1 MLGVQRRSVVVPG
14 NHDGVH
20 VGHQALLARAR
31 VLAADRGLD
40 VVALTFDPHP
50 MVTVA
55 PERAP
60 VPLTTLARRT
70 ELLLALGADRVE
82 VARFDAAYA
91 AQTAEQWITNE
102 LSGRLHAQAVVVGVD
117 FRFGKGRGG
126 DLESLRS
133 IGAARGIAVDAMGE
147 ILVSGT
153 SERASSTAIRVGEI
167 LVSGT
172 SERASSTAIRVALAR
187 GDVEHA
193 ALLLTRPHSVDGT
206 VVEGNKR
213 GRTIGFPTANLAPD
227 PILLPLDGVYAVR
240 ARTSEGAWMD
250 GVANLGSR
258 PTFAA
263 GRSLEAHLFD
273 FTGDLYGQRL
283 RLAFLARIRDE
294 KKFDGIDALV
304 AQIRAD
310 ADAARALLARKPR
323 GAEG

>member
-1 MLGVQRRSVVVPG
+1 MSGAGAGTIVVPG

-20 VGHQALLARAR
+20 LGHQALLARAR
-31 VLAADRGLD
+31 VLAAGRGLE

-60 VPLTTLARRT
+60 VPLTTIARRT
-70 ELLLALGADRVE
+70 ELLRAAGADRVA

-91 AQTAEQWITNE
+91 AQTAEEWITNE
-102 LSGRLHAQAVVVGVD
+102 LSARLDARAVVVGVD

-126 DLESLRS
+126 DLEGLRAM
-133 IGAARGIAVDAMGE
+133 GRARGIEVDALGE
-147 ILVSGT
+147 VMLAGT
-153 SERASSTAIRVGEI
+153 TERASSTAIR
-167 LVSGT
+167 T
-172 SERASSTAIRVALAR
+172 ALAR
-187 GDVEHA
+187 GDVAHA
-193 ALLLTRPHSVDGT
+193 AALLTRPHSVDGT
-206 VVEGNKR
+206 VVEGNQR
-213 GRTIGFPTANLAPD
+213 GRTIGFPTANLVPD

-240 ARTSEGAWMD
+240 ARTSEGRWLD

-273 FTGDLYGQRL
+273 FSGDLYGARL
-283 RLAFLARIRDE
+283 RLAFVERIRAE
-294 KKFDGIDALV
+294 KKFDGVDALV
-304 AQIRAD
+304 AQIRLD
-310 ADAARALLARKPR
+310 ADHARAICARTPR

>member
-1 MLGVQRRSVVVPG
+1 MRGMSGAGAGTIVVPG

-20 VGHQALLARAR
+20 LGHQALLARAR
-31 VLAADRGLD
+31 VLAAGRGLE

-60 VPLTTLARRT
+60 VPLTTIARRT
-70 ELLLALGADRVE
+70 ELLRAAGADRVA

-91 AQTAEQWITNE
+91 AQTAEEWITNE
-102 LSGRLHAQAVVVGVD
+102 LSGRLDARAVVVGVD

-126 DLESLRS
+126 DLEGLRAM
-133 IGAARGIAVDAMGE
+133 GRARGIEVDALGE
-147 ILVSGT
+147 VMLAGT
-153 SERASSTAIRVGEI
+153 TERASSTAIR
-167 LVSGT
+167 T
-172 SERASSTAIRVALAR
+172 ALAR
-187 GDVEHA
+187 GDVAHA
-193 ALLLTRPHSVDGT
+193 AALLTRPHSVDGT
-206 VVEGNKR
+206 VVEGNQR
-213 GRTIGFPTANLAPD
+213 GRTIGFPTANLVPD

-240 ARTSEGAWMD
+240 ARTSEGRWLD

-273 FTGDLYGQRL
+273 FSGDLYGARL
-283 RLAFLARIRDE
+283 RLAFVERIRAE
-294 KKFDGIDALV
+294 KKFDGVDALV
-304 AQIRAD
+304 AQIRLD
-310 ADAARALLARKPR
+310 ADHARAICARTPR

>member
-1 MLGVQRRSVVVPG
+1 MSGEAAGSVVVPG

-20 VGHQALLARAR
+20 VGHQALLGRARA
-31 VLAADRGLD
+31 LAKDKGLS

-60 VPLTTLARRT
+60 IPLTTIAHRT
-70 ELLLALGADRVE
+70 ELLLASGADQVH

-102 LSGRLHAQAVVVGVD
+102 LVGRLKARAVVVGVD

-126 DLESLRS
+126 DLAGLRAM
-133 IGAARGIAVDAMGE
+133 GAERAIEVDAIGE
-147 ILVSGT
+147 VTLPETG
-153 SERASSTAIRVGEI
+153 ERVSSTAIRT
-167 LVSGT
+167 L
-172 SERASSTAIRVALAR
+172 LAH
-187 GDVEHA
+187 GDVTHAA
-193 ALLLTRPHSVDGT
+193 ALLTRTHSVDGT

-213 GRTIGFPTANLAPD
+213 GRTIGFPTANLVPD

-240 ARTSEGAWMD
+240 ARTSDGRWID
-250 GVANLGSR
+250 GVANMGTR

-273 FTGDLYGQRL
+273 FAGDLYGARL
-283 RLAFLARIRDE
+283 RLAFVSRIRDE
-294 KKFDGIDALV
+294 KKFDGVDALV
-304 AQIRAD
+304 AQIRLD
-310 ADAARALLARKPR
+310 ADTARDVLARTPR

>member
-1 MLGVQRRSVVVPG
+1 
-14 NHDGVH
+14 

-31 VLAADRGLD
+31 VLADVKGLE

-60 VPLTTLARRT
+60 VPLTTIARRT
-70 ELLLALGADRVE
+70 ELLLAAGTDRVE

-102 LSGRLHAQAVVVGVD
+102 LLGRLAARSVVVGVD

-126 DLESLRS
+126 DLEGMR
-133 IGAARGIAVDAMGE
+133 AHGIEVDAVGE
-147 ILVSGT
+147 ITLPGT
-153 SERASSTAIRVGEI
+153 NERASSTAIRK
-167 LVSGT
+167 
-172 SERASSTAIRVALAR
+172 ALAV
-187 GDVEHA
+187 GDVAHA
-193 ALLLTRPHSVDGT
+193 AVLLTRPHSVDGT
-206 VVEGNKR
+206 VVEGHKR
-213 GRTIGFPTANLAPD
+213 GRTIGFPTANLVPD

-240 ARTSEGAWMD
+240 ARTSDGRWLD

-273 FTGDLYGQRL
+273 FAGDLYGTRM
-283 RLAFLARIRDE
+283 RLAFIARIRDE
-294 KKFDGIDALV
+294 KKFDGVDALV
-304 AQIRAD
+304 AQIQSD
-310 ADAARALLARKPR
+310 ADTARALLARTPR

>member
-1 MLGVQRRSVVVPG
+1 MCAAPFLPIDRASGQMRGMAGSQPGSVVVPG

-31 VLAADRGLD
+31 ALAKDRGLE

-60 VPLTTLARRT
+60 VALTTLAYRT
-70 ELLLALGADRVE
+70 ELLLGAGADRVE

-102 LSGRLHAQAVVVGVD
+102 LSSRLGAKAVVVGVD

-126 DLESLRS
+126 DLDGLRAM
-133 IGAARGIAVDAMGE
+133 GAIRGIAVDAVGE
-147 ILVSGT
+147 V
-153 SERASSTAIRVGEI
+153 RASDTH
-167 LVSGT
+167 
-172 SERASSTAIRVALAR
+172 ERASSTAIRVALAR
-187 GDVEHA
+187 GDVQHA
-193 ALLLTRPHSVDGT
+193 AVLLTRPHSVDGL
-206 VVEGNKR
+206 VVEGHKR

-240 ARTSEGAWMD
+240 VRTSDGTWHD

-273 FTGDLYGQRL
+273 FAGDLYGSRV
-283 RLAFLARIRDE
+283 RLAFFARLRGE
-294 KKFDGIDALV
+294 QKFDGVEALV
-304 AQIRAD
+304 AQIRLD
-310 ADAARALLARKPR
+310 ADTARELLARL
-323 GAEG
+323 A

>member
-1 MLGVQRRSVVVPG
+1 MVGVQRGSVVVPG

-20 VGHQALLARAR
+20 AGHQALLARAR
-31 VLAADRGLD
+31 VLAAERGLD

-60 VPLTTLARRT
+60 DPLTTLTRRT
-70 ELLLALGADRVE
+70 ELLLASGADRVE
-82 VARFDAAYA
+82 VAHFDAAYA
-91 AQTAEQWITNE
+91 AQSAEQWITNE
-102 LSGRLHAQAVVVGVD
+102 LAGRLRAQAVVVGVD

-133 IGAARGIAVDAMGE
+133 IGAARGIAVDAVGE
-147 ILVSGT
+147 VQVSGT
-153 SERASSTAIRVGEI
+153 F
-167 LVSGT
+167 
-172 SERASSTAIRVALAR
+172 ERASSTAIRVALAQ

-213 GRTIGFPTANLAPD
+213 GRTIGFPTANVAPD

-240 ARTSEGAWMD
+240 ARTDEGQWLD

-304 AQIRAD
+304 AQIRTD
-310 ADAARALLARKPR
+310 ADAARAKLARKPR

>member
-1 MLGVQRRSVVVPG
+1 MSGEAAGSVVVPG

-20 VGHQALLARAR
+20 LGHQALLARAR
-31 VLAADRGLD
+31 SLASARGLE

-60 VPLTTLARRT
+60 VPLTTIAHRT
-70 ELLLALGADRVE
+70 ELLLAAGADRVA

-102 LSGRLHAQAVVVGVD
+102 LAGRLGARAVVVGVD

-126 DLESLRS
+126 DLAGLRAM
-133 IGAARGIAVDAMGE
+133 GQERGIEVDALGE
-147 ILVSGT
+147 IMLQGT
-153 SERASSTAIRVGEI
+153 DERASSTAIRK
-167 LVSGT
+167 
-172 SERASSTAIRVALAR
+172 ALAR
-187 GDVEHA
+187 GDVAHA
-193 ALLLTRPHSVDGT
+193 AALLTRPHSVDGT
-206 VVEGNKR
+206 VVEGHKR
-213 GRTIGFPTANLAPD
+213 GRTIGFPTANLVPD
-227 PILLPLDGVYAVR
+227 PVLLPLDGVYAVR
-240 ARTSEGAWMD
+240 ARTVDGAWHD
-250 GVANLGSR
+250 GVANLGTR

-273 FTGDLYGQRL
+273 YVGDLYGARL
-283 RLAFLARIRDE
+283 RLAFIARIRDE

-304 AQIRAD
+304 AQIRLD
-310 ADAARALLARKPR
+310 ADQARELCTRTPR

>member
-1 MLGVQRRSVVVPG
+1 MVGVQRGSVVVPG

-31 VLAADRGLD
+31 VLAAEQGLD

-133 IGAARGIAVDAMGE
+133 IGAARGIAVDA
-147 ILVSGT
+147 
-153 SERASSTAIRVGEI
+153 VGEI

-240 ARTSEGAWMD
+240 ARTSEGPWLD

-273 FTGDLYGQRL
+273 FAGDLYGQRL

-304 AQIRAD
+304 AQIRDD